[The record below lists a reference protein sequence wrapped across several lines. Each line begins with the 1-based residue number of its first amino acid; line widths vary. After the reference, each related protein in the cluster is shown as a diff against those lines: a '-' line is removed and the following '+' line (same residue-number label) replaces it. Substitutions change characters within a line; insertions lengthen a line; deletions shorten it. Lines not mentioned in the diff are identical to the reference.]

1 MRLLKHLYV
10 QVLIG
15 LVAGVAVGYAF
26 PDFAVQMKPLG
37 DTFIRLIKM
46 IVTLVI
52 FCTVAIGIARM
63 ESLKQVGKVGGKT
76 LIYFEVVTT
85 LALIIGMVVA
95 DVMKPGAGMNIDARK
110 LDGSAV
116 NHYVNVSEHSKG
128 FLEQIIP
135 DSVIGAFAQGN
146 LLQVLLFSVL
156 FGIAL
161 SLVSQRSA
169 FITKTIEQCGDVLM
183 RIVEMIM
190 RLAPLGAFGAIAFTV
205 GKYGLTSLQ
214 HLGMLIVCLYITS
227 FLFIGG
233 VLGLICKIVGVNL
246 WRLILY
252 FREELLIVLGTSTTE
267 SVLPRLM
274 VKMEKLG
281 CDRAIVGLVLPT
293 GYSFNL
299 DGAAIYLTM
308 TSLFIAQATN
318 TDLTLWQQIGL
329 LLILLLTSKG
339 GAGVAGAALIALTAT
354 LATHNII
361 PLAGITLVLG
371 IDRILNEMRAVTNMI
386 GNVVATLVIASWEQ
400 KLDTVQLREQLRLG
414 PSKVMLPEQQT
425 ADTPLSTTQEE
436 RSTSQ

>member
-1 MRLLKHLYV
+1 MRFLKHLYV

-26 PDFAVQMKPLG
+26 PDLAVQMKPLG

-46 IVTLVI
+46 VVTLVI

-76 LIYFEVVTT
+76 LLYFELITT

-95 DVMKPGAGMNIDARK
+95 NVMQPGKGMNVDAAK
-110 LDGSAV
+110 LDGSAMS
-116 NHYVNVSEHSKG
+116 HYVNVSEHSKG

-156 FGIAL
+156 FGVAL
-161 SLVSQRSA
+161 SLASSRSA
-169 FITKTIEQCGDVLM
+169 FLTKTIEQCGEVLM
-183 RIVEMIM
+183 RIVELIM

-233 VLGLICKIVGVNL
+233 VLGLICKLVGVSM
-246 WRLILY
+246 WRLIVY

-318 TDLTLWQQIGL
+318 TDLTLWQQMGL

-386 GNVVATLVIASWEQ
+386 GNVVATLVIARWEN
-400 KLDTVQLREQLRLG
+400 KLDLAQAQEQLRAG
-414 PSKVMLPEQQT
+414 PGKIVLP
-425 ADTPLSTTQEE
+425 DTPLPDTEEEGSTT
-436 RSTSQ
+436 R

>member
-1 MRLLKHLYV
+1 MRMLKHLYV

-95 DVMKPGAGMNIDARK
+95 DVMKPGAGMNVDASK

-116 NHYVNVSEHSKG
+116 NHYVSVSEHSKG

-156 FGIAL
+156 FGVAL

-169 FITKTIEQCGDVLM
+169 FITKTIEQCGEVLM
-183 RIVEMIM
+183 RIVELIM

-233 VLGLICKIVGVNL
+233 VLGLICKLVGVNL

-386 GNVVATLVIASWEQ
+386 GNVVATLVIARWEK
-400 KLDTVQLREQLRLG
+400 KLDLAELHEQLRQG
-414 PSKVMLPEQQT
+414 PGVITLPEQQNP
-425 ADTPLSTTQEE
+425 DTPLTVTQEE

>member
-1 MRLLKHLYV
+1 MRFLKHLYV

-26 PDFAVQMKPLG
+26 PDLAVQMKPLG

-46 IVTLVI
+46 VVTLVI

-76 LIYFEVVTT
+76 LLYFELITT

-95 DVMKPGAGMNIDARK
+95 NVMQPGKGMNVDATK
-110 LDGSAV
+110 LDDSAMS
-116 NHYVNVSEHSKG
+116 HYVNVSEHSKG

-156 FGIAL
+156 FGVAL
-161 SLVSQRSA
+161 SLASNRSA
-169 FITKTIEQCGDVLM
+169 FLTKTIEQCGEVLM
-183 RIVEMIM
+183 RIVELIM
-190 RLAPLGAFGAIAFTV
+190 QLAPFGAFGAIAFTV

-233 VLGLICKIVGVNL
+233 VLGLICKLVGVSM
-246 WRLILY
+246 WRLIVY

-318 TDLTLWQQIGL
+318 TDLTLWQQMGL

-386 GNVVATLVIASWEQ
+386 GNVVATLVIARWEN
-400 KLDTVQLREQLRLG
+400 KLDLALAQEQLRAG
-414 PSKVMLPEQQT
+414 PGKIVLP
-425 ADTPLSTTQEE
+425 DTPLPDTEEEGSTT
-436 RSTSQ
+436 R

>member
-85 LALIIGMVVA
+85 LALVIGMVVA
-95 DVMKPGAGMNIDARK
+95 DVMKPGAGMNVDASK

-169 FITKTIEQCGDVLM
+169 FITKTIEQCGEVLM
-183 RIVEMIM
+183 RIVELIM

-214 HLGMLIVCLYITS
+214 HLGMLIICLYITS

-233 VLGLICKIVGVNL
+233 VLGLICKLVGVSL

-274 VKMEKLG
+274 IKMEKLG

-386 GNVVATLVIASWEQ
+386 GNVVATLVIARWEQ
-400 KLDTVQLREQLRLG
+400 KLDLAQAREQLRLG
-414 PSKVMLPEQQT
+414 PEKIIMSVDSPAEE
-425 ADTPLSTTQEE
+425 PLAVTQND
-436 RSTSQ
+436 RSTM